1 MSAATTASLNAP
13 VLNVKELRIL
23 TSWAEALAEV
33 VFAGS
38 ERLETCLADAFAGAP
53 WRVELGVP
61 EPSPRLRAAIAEIG
75 NAARRATAADALPT
89 MSALVAEV
97 EQNGDGVAALSP
109 RALQSRIAA
118 RAAAPSGAS
127 SRDYARALQVDPSAM
142 HNVPREAF
150 EGMRPALLC
159 RRRERAACSVLRPG
173 LASVCHCRTTR
184 GRVMS
189 IDPNTTAVVLIEYQN
204 DFTSEGGVLHDAVS
218 EVMDKTDMLANSQRV
233 AQAARA
239 AGATVMHALI
249 TFASGYGEI
258 SSHPYGILKGV
269 VDGNA
274 FVKGSWGA
282 AIVDDLAPAEGDI
295 VVEGKRGL
303 DTFAS
308 TNLDFILRSKGI
320 TTIALGGFLTN
331 CCVEST
337 MRSGYENGYRVI
349 TLSDCVAAT
358 SPEEHDNALKYD
370 FPMFSEPMNSTEF
383 ITELGG

>member
-1 MSAATTASLNAP
+1 
-13 VLNVKELRIL
+13 
-23 TSWAEALAEV
+23 
-33 VFAGS
+33 
-38 ERLETCLADAFAGAP
+38 
-53 WRVELGVP
+53 
-61 EPSPRLRAAIAEIG
+61 
-75 NAARRATAADALPT
+75 
-89 MSALVAEV
+89 
-97 EQNGDGVAALSP
+97 
-109 RALQSRIAA
+109 
-118 RAAAPSGAS
+118 
-127 SRDYARALQVDPSAM
+127 
-142 HNVPREAF
+142 
-150 EGMRPALLC
+150 
-159 RRRERAACSVLRPG
+159 
-173 LASVCHCRTTR
+173 
-184 GRVMS
+184 MS

-218 EVMDKTDMLANSQRV
+218 DVMDKTDMLANSQRV

-239 AGATVMHALI
+239 AGATVMHAPI
-249 TFASGYGEI
+249 TFAPGYGEI

-349 TLSDCVAAT
+349 TLSDCLAAT
-358 SPEEHDNALKYD
+358 SPQEHDNALKYD
-370 FPMFSEPMNSTEF
+370 FPMFSEPMESTDF
-383 ITELGG
+383 ITELGR